1 MNKPLSGASGGG
13 GNPTIVKDS
22 FRSQDTIEFIM
33 GVCEGPVAGL
43 VEGPKSFFLGD
54 TPLVSQSGEPNFEMF
69 ELHTYAGASTPTRVR
84 TALGG
89 TASNEQVVVTLTW
102 GVPVT
107 RTTPVS
113 LRGKIDRLEV
123 RLIFNQLLRTNNS
136 GDQLEAKA
144 EYLIQY
150 RKTAGADTAWKA
162 FVGSDTG
169 GVKAS
174 MMSSWEYWQERD
186 RNGSW
191 RTTEQKIG
199 SVPLTGNLIGKDDS
213 GATAYTLPGAVSD
226 TSLAGYTQRKDTTY
240 GSMFFNPASSNYKFV
255 PNNATLSALTG
266 NATVD
271 VTFAVA
277 NSQYGYRNLVTKIT
291 LEVSRPGYISLQ
303 GKTGSS
309 YVKEYTRRLN
319 NTNYTG
325 DYEIRVERL
334 SPHNDDYLFI
344 SMAWE
349 SFQCVELGA
358 DTTFENLAVVRGLGS
373 SSNQF
378 SSIPQFSGIWAGKI
392 IRIPSNY
399 NPVTRVY
406 TGTWDGTFV
415 WGYTD
420 NPAWC
425 LYDMIVD
432 EKYGVKKHYKRVK
445 VDRYSFYEAAQWCD
459 VLVPRYGA
467 DGYQPRYTYHDY
479 IDQPREGLT
488 ACQYIASTFGAIIT
502 DDLNGTIRLKLDKAT
517 SPVQLFGPENITVE
531 GFQYQFADI
540 TTRANDFT
548 VTFINPELDWAQ
560 DVRQVKNDN
569 WIEANGR
576 IPMNF
581 VAVGCIDPY
590 EAQRRAYLRMLS
602 ANTEITTVSFTTT
615 RPGIL
620 LEPYDVIGISDPDMN
635 WGLSGRIKALGR
647 DGVSLGLPTGYA
659 DPTQFTDK
667 ISGVPSSQNGGALK
681 KEVVPFTTSGGV
693 PALRVN
699 SPIASNVHISPK
711 KLVTP
716 VAGRKYRVKFKAR
729 HNGAFVNDSQN
740 ALFMNLRC
748 YNEAGSF
755 VADAV
760 RWTASFKSANTWQSF
775 EFVHTYTRSETIL
788 LPFLFISAIRFGTAG
803 VSIDVSDWEF
813 VDVTDEIHLRDP
825 LYLTGGATYTLTVQ
839 SNNGPVEVTVQNGPS
854 AYSKKLLVTAG
865 TLPDDIPSNA
875 QFALTSNTV
884 GLVKP
889 FRVLSINEDDKD
901 PDHFTIT
908 AIEVNVNK
916 QSDADNMSLSKS
928 VKYSFENTMFP
939 SRPLRVR
946 AESGTDHLFL
956 NKDGRVQSRIYVT
969 WEQDPTSFV
978 EDFEVYYRRVDRDQW
993 SKINAT
999 GLDCY
1004 ISDVQ
1009 DGKPYEIYVKAV
1021 NLLGRKSPPSPTLTH
1036 TAVGKLQPPSTPT
1049 NLIILQDGPN
1059 IDLTWTGISDIDFSF
1074 YEIREGGSNWDTA
1087 KKIGTSKVPSFTHT
1101 GVKDGSLIY
1110 RIKAV
1115 DTTGNYSNTALS
1127 DVFMVAKPQLP
1138 SLSVDTAG
1146 PNWVLS
1152 ITPNPSDP
1160 VPVKEYIVQLNGTQV
1175 FRGAATTVQGR
1186 VTWLGART
1194 FSVRV
1199 VNSAG
1204 VHSDPTEIDLTIQAP
1219 GGVSPQSVFAGTN
1232 AVLTWTVPTSGTL
1245 PIDHYVVRDASTSTI
1260 LDDDRRAT
1268 SMRVPVDWIGAKTFQ
1283 IWAVDTA
1290 GNVGTKQSVTATA
1303 IGPKVQSLQSRLVR
1317 SQQTF
1322 TWNGIPGTLPI
1333 KRYHLY
1339 LGWLYNDTALMTF
1352 GIAGETSGTEDGQL
1366 LATVNAE
1373 TWTCPVDW
1381 NGARA
1386 FYVIAEDANGNLSP
1400 PVAAYEKVDPPPAPT
1415 ITSRIVYRTIRL
1427 DWENITAELRIQEY
1441 EIYRDGSLLQR
1452 VSASAATLPIDFSG
1466 TKTYRVRAI
1475 DEAGNVGAFGNHVI
1489 KIIGPSKPV
1498 LTAGFLGDQVRFE
1511 WTESVG
1517 ALPIDYYRVT
1527 RGASDTLV
1535 AQIKARDYGFK
1546 ANWVGAETF
1555 KVTAYDIAGN
1565 PSTPATTSLTV
1576 TAPSAPSA
1584 RAEVLDNNVLLRW
1597 THRTGT
1603 LPVVATEIRK
1613 GPTFAGAT
1621 VLQQVD
1627 ATFAAFFELTSDTYK
1642 YWLVEKDSAG
1652 NYGTPIALDVY
1663 VNEPP
1668 DFVLQTNFNST
1679 LNGTRSLVSLV
1690 NGKLYF
1696 GVSPTQ
1702 TWAQHFT
1709 NESWTSPQ
1717 DQVAAGYPL
1726 FLQPTSLSSPTYV
1739 EVFDYGTVLT
1749 SSVISVTPTVQVLAG
1764 NPSLSCNIEFST
1776 DGSTWTATNGVF
1788 RTYAQNFR
1796 YVRFTLR
1803 MVSDTRD
1810 DLLAVSAINLRLNT
1824 KLRNDAGSG
1833 TAVSTDAGGT
1843 QVNFNVSF
1851 IDIQS
1856 ISVTPNSTQAYIAVY
1871 DFVDAAN
1878 PTGFKVLIYNQNGVR
1893 VTAPFSWTA
1902 RGY

>member
-1 MNKPLSGASGGG
+1 MNKPLSGAGGG
-13 GNPTIVKDS
+13 SSPTIVKDS
-22 FRSQDTIEFIM
+22 VRSQDSIEFIM

-43 VEGPKSFFLGD
+43 VDGPKSFYLGD
-54 TPLVSQSGEPNFEMF
+54 TPLVSQSGEQNFEAF
-69 ELHTYAGASTPTRVR
+69 ELHTYAGASAPTKVK

-89 TASNEQVVVTLTW
+89 TASNEQVGVTLAW

-123 RLIFNQLLRTNNS
+123 RIVFNQLLRTNDD
-136 GDQLEAKA
+136 GDQLEARA

-150 RKTAGADTAWKA
+150 RKTTGADTTWKS

-174 MMSSWEYWQERD
+174 MVSSWEYWRD
-186 RNGSW
+186 HGDDGSW
-191 RTTEQKIG
+191 NTTEQKIG
-199 SVPLTGNLIGKDDS
+199 SVSLTGNLVDKDDS

-240 GSMFFNPASSNYKFV
+240 GSMFFNPTNSNYKFV
-255 PNNATLSALTG
+255 PNNTAIAALTG
-266 NATVD
+266 NATID

-277 NSQYGYRNLVTKIT
+277 NSRYSYRNWVTKVT
-291 LEVSRPGYISLQ
+291 LEVSRPGYVSLK

-309 YVKEYTRRLN
+309 YVKEYTRRVDS
-319 NTNYTG
+319 TDYTG

-334 SPHNDDYLFI
+334 STEDDDNLFI

-349 SFQCVELGA
+349 SFQCVELDA
-358 DTTFENLAVVRGLGS
+358 DLTFENLAVVRGVGS

-378 SSIPQFSGIWAGKI
+378 TSIPQFSGIWAGKI
-392 IRIPSNY
+392 VRIPSNY

-406 TGTWDGTFV
+406 SGTWDGTFV

-425 LYDMIVD
+425 LYDMIVN
-432 EKYGVKKHYKRVK
+432 ENYGVKKHYKRVI

-479 IDQPREGLT
+479 IDQPREGLA

-502 DDLNGTIRLKLDKAT
+502 SDLNGTIRLKLDKAT
-517 SPVQLFGPENITVE
+517 SPVQLFAPENITVE

-540 TTRANDFT
+540 TSRANDFT
-548 VTFINPELDWAQ
+548 VTFVNPELDWAQ
-560 DVRQVKNDN
+560 DVRQVKNDT

-576 IPMNF
+576 IPMDF

-602 ANTEITTVSFTTT
+602 ANTEITTVTFTTT

-620 LEPYDVIGISDPDMN
+620 LEPYDIIGISDPDMN
-635 WGLSGRIKALGR
+635 WGLSGRVKSLGR
-647 DGVSLGLPTGYA
+647 DGVSIGLPAGYA
-659 DPTQFTDK
+659 DPTQFSQSL
-667 ISGVPSSQNGGALK
+667 SGVQSARDSVALSAG
-681 KEVVPFTTSGGV
+681 VVPFTTSGGV
-693 PALRVN
+693 PALRVT
-699 SPIASNVHISPK
+699 SPSAGNLHIAPK
-711 KLVTP
+711 KLVTL
-716 VAGRKYRVKFKAR
+716 ATGRKYRMKFKAR
-729 HNGAFVNDSQN
+729 HNGAFVNNSQN
-740 ALFMNLRC
+740 ALIMNLRC
-748 YNEAGSF
+748 YDAAGNYVTDAYSQTATF
-755 VADAV
+755 TSADA
-760 RWTASFKSANTWQSF
+760 WQSF

-788 LPFLFISAIRFGTAG
+788 LPFLWINSTRFATAG

-839 SNNGPVEVTVQNGPS
+839 SNSGPVDVTVQNGPA
-854 AYSKKLLVTAG
+854 AYSTKLLVTAG
-865 TLPDDIPSNA
+865 TLPSDIPSNA

-889 FRVLSINEDDKD
+889 FRVLSINEDGQG
-901 PDHFTIT
+901 PDLFTIT

-928 VKYSFENTMFP
+928 VKYSFENTLFP
-939 SRPLRVR
+939 ARPLRVR

-956 NKDGRVQSRIYVT
+956 NSDGRVQSRIYVT

-993 SKINAT
+993 SKVKAT

-1036 TAVGKLQPPSTPT
+1036 TVVGKLQPPSTPT

-1059 IDLTWTGISDIDFSF
+1059 IDLTWTGITDIDFSF

-1101 GVKDGSLIY
+1101 GVKDGSLTY

-1115 DTTGNYSNTALS
+1115 DTSGNYSNTALS
-1127 DVFMVAKPQLP
+1127 GVFMVAKPQLP
-1138 SLSVDTAG
+1138 TLAVNTAG

-1152 ITPNPSDP
+1152 ITPNPTDP

-1175 FRGAATTVQGR
+1175 FRGAATNVQGR

-1204 VHSDPTEIDLTIQAP
+1204 VQSDPAEIDLTIVAP

-1232 AVLTWTVPTSGTL
+1232 AVLTWTVPTTGTL
-1245 PIDHYVVRDASTSTI
+1245 PIDHYVVRDASTSTV

-1268 SMRVPVDWIGAKTFQ
+1268 SMRIPVDWLGAKTFQ
-1283 IWAVDTA
+1283 VWAVDTA
-1290 GNVGTKQSVTATA
+1290 GNVGTKQSVTATTA
-1303 IGPKVQSLQSRLVR
+1303 GPQVESLQSRLVR

-1339 LGWLYNDTALMTF
+1339 LGWLYNDAALMTF
-1352 GIAGETSGTEDGQL
+1352 GIAGETTGVDDGQL

-1415 ITSRIVYRTIRL
+1415 ITSKIVDRTIRL
-1427 DWENITAELRIQEY
+1427 DWENIAAELRIQEY
-1441 EIYRDGSLLQR
+1441 EIYRDGALLQR

-1466 TKTYRVRAI
+1466 TKTYSVRAI
-1475 DEAGNVGAFGNHVI
+1475 DEAGNVGAFGDHTI
-1489 KIIGPSKPV
+1489 EILGPSQPV

-1517 ALPIDYYRVT
+1517 ELPIDYYRVT

-1555 KVTAYDIAGN
+1555 KVTAYDVAGN
-1565 PSTPATTSLTV
+1565 PSTPATTSLTI
-1576 TAPSAPSA
+1576 TAPSAPNA
-1584 RAEVLDNNVLLRW
+1584 RAEVLDNNVLIRW
-1597 THRTGT
+1597 THGTGT

-1613 GPTFAGAT
+1613 GSTFAGAT

-1627 ATFAAFFELTSDTYK
+1627 ATFAAFFEFTSATYK

-1652 NYGTPIALDVY
+1652 NYGTPVALDVR

-1668 DFVLQTNFNST
+1668 DFVLQTDFNST
-1679 LNGTRSLVSLV
+1679 LNGTRTLVTLN
-1690 NGKLYF
+1690 NGVLYF
-1696 GVSPTQ
+1696 GVSPTA
-1702 TWAQHFT
+1702 TWEQHFT
-1709 NESWTSPQ
+1709 SETWTSPQ
-1717 DQVAAGYPL
+1717 DQITAGYPL
-1726 FLQPTSLSSPTYV
+1726 FLQPTSLSTSTYV
-1739 EVFDYGTVLT
+1739 ETFDYGTMLT

-1764 NPSLSCNIEFST
+1764 NPSLSCNIEFSAN
-1776 DGSTWTATNGVF
+1776 GSTWTAANGVF
-1788 RTYAQNFR
+1788 QTYAANFR

-1810 DLLAVSAINLRLNT
+1810 DLLAVTAINLRLNT

-1833 TAVSTDAGGT
+1833 TAVSTDSGGT

-1856 ISVTPNSTQAYIAVY
+1856 IAVTPNSTQAYIAVY
-1871 DFVDAAN
+1871 DFVDTAN
-1878 PTGFKVLIYNQNGVR
+1878 PTGFKVLIYDRNGVR

>member
-1 MNKPLSGASGGG
+1 MNKPLSGAGGG
-13 GNPTIVKDS
+13 GSPTIVKDS
-22 FRSQDTIEFIM
+22 VRSQDSIEFIM

-43 VEGPKSFFLGD
+43 VDGPKSFYLGD
-54 TPLVSQSGEPNFEMF
+54 TPLVSQSGEPNFEAF
-69 ELHTYAGASTPTRVR
+69 ELHTYAGSSSPTKVK

-89 TASNEQVVVTLTW
+89 TASNEQVGVTLAW

-113 LRGKIDRLEV
+113 LRGKIDRLEI
-123 RLIFNQLLRTNNS
+123 RLVFNQLLRTNDD

-150 RKTAGADTAWKA
+150 RKTTGADTTWKS

-174 MMSSWEYWQERD
+174 MVSSWEYWRD
-186 RNGSW
+186 HGDDGSW
-191 RTTEQKIG
+191 NTTEQKIG
-199 SVPLTGNLIGKDDS
+199 SVSLTGNLVDKDDS

-240 GSMFFNPASSNYKFV
+240 GSMFFNPTNSNYKFV
-255 PNNATLSALTG
+255 PNNTAIAALTG

-277 NSQYGYRNLVTKIT
+277 TSRYSYRNWVTKVT
-291 LEVSRPGYISLQ
+291 LEVSRPGYVSLK

-309 YVKEYTRRLN
+309 YVKEYTRRIDS
-319 NTNYTG
+319 TGYTG

-334 SPHNDDYLFI
+334 STQDDDNLFI

-349 SFQCVELGA
+349 SFQCIELDA
-358 DTTFENLAVVRGLGS
+358 DLTFENLTVVRGVGS

-378 SSIPQFSGIWAGKI
+378 TSIPQFSGIWAGKVV
-392 IRIPSNY
+392 RIPSNY
-399 NPVTRVY
+399 NPITRVY
-406 TGTWDGTFV
+406 TGNWDGTFV

-425 LYDMIVD
+425 LYDMILD

-479 IDQPREGLT
+479 IDQPREGLA

-517 SPVQLFGPENITVE
+517 SPVQLFAPENITVE

-548 VTFINPELDWAQ
+548 VTFVNPELDWAQ
-560 DVRQVKNDN
+560 DVRQVKNDT

-576 IPMNF
+576 IPMDF

-602 ANTEITTVSFTTT
+602 ANTEITTVTFTTT

-620 LEPYDVIGISDPDMN
+620 LEPYDIIGISDPDMN
-635 WGLSGRIKALGR
+635 WGLSGRVKSFS
-647 DGVSLGLPTGYA
+647 DY
-659 DPTQFTDK
+659 K
-667 ISGVPSSQNGGALK
+667 IS
-681 KEVVPFTTSGGV
+681 
-693 PALRVN
+693 LR
-699 SPIASNVHISPK
+699 
-711 KLVTP
+711 
-716 VAGRKYRVKFKAR
+716 
-729 HNGAFVNDSQN
+729 D
-740 ALFMNLRC
+740 ALF
-748 YNEAGSF
+748 
-755 VADAV
+755 
-760 RWTASFKSANTWQSF
+760 
-775 EFVHTYTRSETIL
+775 
-788 LPFLFISAIRFGTAG
+788 
-803 VSIDVSDWEF
+803 
-813 VDVTDEIHLRDP
+813 
-825 LYLTGGATYTLTVQ
+825 LTGGASYTLTLQTASGIKTFPVK
-839 SNNGPVEVTVQNGPS
+839 NGPAPYSTMLYVTDGWEQTNTRRNLLNYTEQFSNSAWGGYWWKPSFTTGHTAPDGSNTAISWNASTTLGSPS
-854 AYSKKLLVTAG
+854 ANTGGFLVSAPAGDAGKTVTASVWLRASAPIAMTLG
-865 TLPDDIPSNA
+865 TSDGAGNTTTINVTTEWQRFTVTGLVGSVNPRYFQVFENVNSNIDIYLWGPQAEFGSTATAYQKVVNTDTFYNTVSIPA
-875 QFALTSNTV
+875 GTQFALTSNTV

-901 PDHFTIT
+901 SDHFTIT

-928 VKYSFENTMFP
+928 VKYSFENTLFP
-939 SRPLRVR
+939 ARPLRVR

-956 NKDGRVQSRIYVT
+956 NSDGRVQSRIYVT

-993 SKINAT
+993 SKVKAT

-1036 TAVGKLQPPSTPT
+1036 TVVGKLQPPSTPT

-1059 IDLTWTGISDIDFSF
+1059 IDLTWTGITDIDFSF

-1087 KKIGTSKVPSFTHT
+1087 KKIGTSKVPAFTHT
-1101 GVKDGSLIY
+1101 GIKDGSLTY

-1115 DTTGNYSNTALS
+1115 DTSGNYSNTALS
-1127 DVFMVAKPQLP
+1127 GVFMVAKPQLP
-1138 SLSVDTAG
+1138 TLSVDTAG

-1204 VHSDPTEIDLTIQAP
+1204 VQSDPTEVDLTIVAP

-1232 AVLTWTVPTSGTL
+1232 AVLTWTVPTTGTL
-1245 PIDHYVVRDASTSTI
+1245 PIDHYVVRDASTSTV

-1268 SMRVPVDWIGAKTFQ
+1268 SMRIPVDWLGAKTFQ
-1283 IWAVDTA
+1283 VWAVDTA

-1303 IGPKVQSLQSRLVR
+1303 IGPQVESLQSRLVR

-1339 LGWLYNDTALMTF
+1339 LGWLYNNAALMTF
-1352 GIAGETSGTEDGQL
+1352 GIAGETTDVNDGQL

-1415 ITSRIVYRTIRL
+1415 ITSRIVDRTIRL
-1427 DWENITAELRIQEY
+1427 DWENIAAELRIQEY
-1441 EIYRDGSLLQR
+1441 EIYRDGALLQR

-1475 DEAGNVGAFGNHVI
+1475 DEAGNVGAFGDHTI
-1489 KIIGPSKPV
+1489 EILGPSQPV

-1527 RGASDTLV
+1527 RGASNTLV

-1555 KVTAYDIAGN
+1555 EVTAYDVAGN
-1565 PSTPATTSLTV
+1565 PSPPATTSLTI

-1584 RAEVLDNNVLLRW
+1584 RAEVLDNNVLIRW
-1597 THRTGT
+1597 THGTGT

-1627 ATFAAFFELTSDTYK
+1627 ATFAAFFEFTSATYK

-1652 NYGTPIALDVY
+1652 NYGTPVALDVR

-1668 DFVLQTNFNST
+1668 DFVLQTDFNST
-1679 LNGTRSLVSLV
+1679 LNGTRTLVTLN
-1690 NGKLYF
+1690 NGALYF
-1696 GVSPTQ
+1696 GVSPTA
-1702 TWAQHFT
+1702 TWEQHFT
-1709 NESWTSPQ
+1709 SETWASPQ
-1717 DQVAAGYPL
+1717 DQITAGYPL
-1726 FLQPTSLSSPTYV
+1726 FLQPTSLSTSTYV
-1739 EVFDYGTVLT
+1739 ETFDYGTVLT

-1764 NPSLSCNIEFST
+1764 NPSLSCNIEFSAN
-1776 DGSTWTATNGVF
+1776 GSTWTAANGVF
-1788 RTYAQNFR
+1788 QTYAQNFR

-1810 DLLAVSAINLRLNT
+1810 DLLAVTAINLRLNT

-1833 TAVSTDAGGT
+1833 TAVSTDSGGT

-1856 ISVTPNSTQAYIAVY
+1856 IAVTPNSTQAYIAVY
-1871 DFVDAAN
+1871 DFVDTAN
-1878 PTGFKVLIYNQNGVR
+1878 PTGFKVLIYDRNGVR

>member
-1 MNKPLSGASGGG
+1 MNKLLSGAGGG
-13 GNPTIVKDS
+13 SSPTIVKDS
-22 FRSQDTIEFIM
+22 VRSQDSIEFIM

-43 VEGPKSFFLGD
+43 VDGPKSFYLGD
-54 TPLVSQSGEPNFEMF
+54 TPLVSQSGEPNFEAF
-69 ELHTYAGASTPTRVR
+69 ELHTYAGASSPTKVK

-89 TASNEQVVVTLTW
+89 TASNEQVGVTLAW

-123 RLIFNQLLRTNNS
+123 RVLFNQLLRTNDD

-150 RKTAGADTAWKA
+150 RKTTGADTDWKS

-169 GVKAS
+169 GVKAY
-174 MMSSWEYWQERD
+174 MVSSWEYW
-186 RNGSW
+186 RNHGDDGSW
-191 RTTEQKIG
+191 NPTEQKIG
-199 SVPLTGNLIGKDDS
+199 SVSLTGNLVDKDDS
-213 GATAYTLPGAVSD
+213 GATAYILPGAVSD
-226 TSLAGYTQRKDTTY
+226 TSLPGYTQRKTTAY
-240 GSMFFNPASSNYKFV
+240 GSMFFNPTNSNYKFV
-255 PNNATLSALTG
+255 PNNAAIAALAGT
-266 NATVD
+266 ATVD

-277 NSQYGYRNLVTKIT
+277 NSRYSYRNWVTKIT
-291 LEVSRPGYISLQ
+291 LEVSRPGYVSLK

-309 YVKEYTRRLN
+309 YVKEYTRRVDS
-319 NTNYTG
+319 TNYTG
-325 DYEIRVERL
+325 DYEIRLERL
-334 SPHNDDYLFI
+334 STEDDDNLFI

-349 SFQCVELGA
+349 SFQCVELDA
-358 DTTFENLAVVRGLGS
+358 DLTFENLAVVRGVGS

-378 SSIPQFSGIWAGKI
+378 TSIPQFSGIWAGKI
-392 IRIPSNY
+392 VRIPSNY

-425 LYDMIVD
+425 LYDMIVN
-432 EKYGVKKHYKRVK
+432 ENYGVKKHYKRVI

-467 DGYQPRYTYHDY
+467 DGYQPRYTYNDY
-479 IDQPREGLT
+479 IDQPREGLA

-502 DDLNGTIRLKLDKAT
+502 SDLNGTIRLKLDKAT
-517 SPVQLFGPENITVE
+517 SPVQLFAPENITAD

-540 TTRANDFT
+540 TSRANDFT

-576 IPMNF
+576 IPMDF

-620 LEPYDVIGISDPDMN
+620 LEPYDIIGISDPDMN
-635 WGLSGRIKALGR
+635 WGLSGRI
-647 DGVSLGLPTGYA
+647 SS
-659 DPTQFTDK
+659 
-667 ISGVPSSQNGGALK
+667 ISG
-681 KEVVPFTTSGGV
+681 
-693 PALRVN
+693 
-699 SPIASNVHISPK
+699 NVI
-711 KLVTP
+711 
-716 VAGRKYRVKFKAR
+716 
-729 HNGAFVNDSQN
+729 N
-740 ALFMNLRC
+740 
-748 YNEAGSF
+748 
-755 VADAV
+755 
-760 RWTASFKSANTWQSF
+760 
-775 EFVHTYTRSETIL
+775 
-788 LPFLFISAIRFGTAG
+788 
-803 VSIDVSDWEF
+803 
-813 VDVTDEIHLRDP
+813 LRDP
-825 LYLTGGATYTLTVQ
+825 LFLTASATYTLTLQ
-839 SNNGPVEVTVQNGPS
+839 GKNGPIDVEVVNGPA
-854 AYSKKLLVTAG
+854 AYSKVLTRVSGALLTD
-865 TLPDDIPSNA
+865 LPANT

-889 FRVLSINEDDKD
+889 FRVLSINEDGQG
-901 PDHFTIT
+901 PDLFTIT

-928 VKYSFENTMFP
+928 VKYSFENTLFP
-939 SRPLRVR
+939 ARPLRVR

-956 NKDGRVQSRIYVT
+956 NSDGRVQSRIYVT

-993 SKINAT
+993 SKVKAT

-1036 TAVGKLQPPSTPT
+1036 TVVGKLQPPSTPT

-1059 IDLTWTGISDIDFSF
+1059 IDLTWTRITDIDFSF

-1087 KKIGTSKVPSFTHT
+1087 KKIGTSKVPAFTHT
-1101 GVKDGSLIY
+1101 GIKDGSLTY

-1115 DTTGNYSNTALS
+1115 DTSGNYSNTALS
-1127 DVFMVAKPQLP
+1127 GVFMVAKPQLP
-1138 SLSVDTAG
+1138 TLAVGTAG
-1146 PNWVLS
+1146 PNWVLT

-1186 VTWLGART
+1186 ATWLGART

-1204 VHSDPTEIDLTIQAP
+1204 VQSDPAEIALTIVGP

-1232 AVLTWTVPTSGTL
+1232 AVLTWTVPTTGTL

-1268 SMRVPVDWIGAKTFQ
+1268 SIRIPVDWLGAKTFQ

-1303 IGPKVQSLQSRLVR
+1303 IGPQVESLQSRLVR

-1339 LGWLYNDTALMTF
+1339 LGWLYSNAALMTF
-1352 GIAGETSGTEDGQL
+1352 GIAGETTDVDDGQL

-1381 NGARA
+1381 NGTRA
-1386 FYVIAEDANGNLSP
+1386 FYVVAEDANGNFSP

-1415 ITSRIVYRTIRL
+1415 ITSRIVDRTIRL
-1427 DWENITAELRIQEY
+1427 DWENIAAELRIQEY
-1441 EIYRDGSLLQR
+1441 EIYRDGALLQR

-1475 DEAGNVGAFGNHVI
+1475 DEAGNVGAFGDHTI
-1489 KIIGPSKPV
+1489 EILGPSQPV

-1517 ALPIDYYRVT
+1517 ELPIDYYRVT

-1555 KVTAYDIAGN
+1555 KVTAYDVAGN
-1565 PSTPATTSLTV
+1565 PSTPATTSLTI
-1576 TAPSAPSA
+1576 TAPSAPNA
-1584 RAEVLDNNVLLRW
+1584 RAEVLDNNVLIRW
-1597 THRTGT
+1597 THGAGT

-1627 ATFAAFFELTSDTYK
+1627 ATFAAFFEFTSATYK

-1652 NYGTPIALDVY
+1652 NYGTPVALDVR

-1668 DFVLQTNFNST
+1668 DFVLQTDFNST
-1679 LNGTRSLVSLV
+1679 LNGTRTLVTLN
-1690 NGKLYF
+1690 NGVLYF
-1696 GVSPTQ
+1696 GVNPTQ

-1717 DQVAAGYPL
+1717 DQITAGYPL
-1726 FLQPTSLSSPTYV
+1726 FLQPTSLSTSTYV
-1739 EVFDYGTVLT
+1739 ETFDYGTMLT

-1764 NPSLSCNIEFST
+1764 NPSLSCNIEFSANGT
-1776 DGSTWTATNGVF
+1776 TWTAANGVF
-1788 RTYAQNFR
+1788 QTYAANFR

-1810 DLLAVSAINLRLNT
+1810 DLLAVTAINLRLNT

-1833 TAVSTDAGGT
+1833 TAVSTDSGGT
-1843 QVNFNVSF
+1843 QVNFNVPF

-1856 ISVTPNSTQAYIAVY
+1856 IAVTPNSTQAYIAVY
-1871 DFVDAAN
+1871 DFVDTAN
-1878 PTGFKVLIYNQNGVR
+1878 PTGFKVLIYDRNGVR